1 LKSFSIFD
9 VLKLPAYRRMQ
20 EKTAGLMKLKEFA
33 EKVGL
38 SPTTVSRALGGY
50 PEVRQETRER
60 VMEAARKFGYRP
72 NVNAVRLATGKA
84 GAIGVVMGRSG
95 NGYFFSEFMGGMASR
110 LEGEDTDI
118 VVSVT
123 TDNDLNDELR
133 IFSRLAASGRVDGI
147 IIHSPRPDD
156 ERIAL
161 LHKLGIPFIIHGR
174 SDSKFEHAWL
184 DIDNHAVTYLS
195 TVHLLER
202 GHRNIAFINGP
213 KGMTFVIDRENG
225 YRDALATMDMAFDP
239 RMVLSAPFSEETA
252 FQFARSLLEKASR
265 PTAFVA
271 GAMMTAQGVYR
282 AASQLGLTIG
292 KDVSVIAHDDVFPY
306 LTPESMLP
314 SLSTTRSP
322 LRMAGER
329 VTDLLLQII
338 AGRPVDECQELW
350 PVDLVLRQSSGSAN

>member
-1 LKSFSIFD
+1 
-9 VLKLPAYRRMQ
+9 
-20 EKTAGLMKLKEFA
+20 MKLKEFA

-38 SPTTVSRALGGY
+38 SPTTISRALGGY
-50 PEVRQETRER
+50 PEVRPETRER

-72 NVNAVRLATGKA
+72 NANAVRLVTGRA

-95 NGYFFSEFMGGMASR
+95 GGHFFSEFMGGMASR

-123 TDNDLNDELR
+123 TDNDLGEELR
-133 IFSRLAASGRVDGI
+133 IFSRLAESGRVDGI

-161 LHKLGIPFIIHGR
+161 LHKLGVPFIVHGR
-174 SDSKFEHAWL
+174 SSSKLEHAWL
-184 DIDNHAVTYLS
+184 DIDNHFVTYLS
-195 TVHLLER
+195 TTHLLER
-202 GHRNIAFINGP
+202 GHRKIAFINGP
-213 KGMTFVIDRENG
+213 NGRTFVIDRENG
-225 YRDALATMDMAFDP
+225 YRDALATMNVDYDS
-239 RMVLSAPFSEETA
+239 RMVLAAPFSEETA

-322 LRMAGER
+322 QRMAGER

-338 AGRPVDECQELW
+338 AGRPVSECQELW
-350 PVDLVLRQSSGSAN
+350 PVDLVLRQSSGPAS

>member
-1 LKSFSIFD
+1 
-9 VLKLPAYRRMQ
+9 
-20 EKTAGLMKLKEFA
+20 MKLKEFA

-38 SPTTVSRALGGY
+38 SATTVSRALGGY
-50 PEVRQETRER
+50 PEVRPETRER

-72 NVNAVRLATGKA
+72 NANAVRLVTGRA

-95 NGYFFSEFMGGMASR
+95 GGHFFSEFMGGMASR
-110 LEGEDTDI
+110 LESEDTDI

-123 TDNDLNDELR
+123 TDNDLGEELR

-161 LHKLGIPFIIHGR
+161 LDKLGVPFIVHGR
-174 SDSKFEHAWL
+174 SRTKFEHAWL
-184 DIDNHAVTYLS
+184 DIDNHAVTCLA
-195 TVHLLER
+195 TTHLLER
-202 GHRNIAFINGP
+202 GHRRIAFINGP
-213 KGMTFVIDRENG
+213 KGRTFVIDRENG
-225 YRDALATMDMAFDP
+225 YRDALGGAEVEFDP
-239 RMVLSAPFSEETA
+239 RLVLSAAFSEETA
-252 FQFARSLLEKASR
+252 FQFARSLLEQAAR

-282 AASQLGLTIG
+282 AASQLGLVIG

-314 SLSTTRSP
+314 SLSTTRSSQ
-322 LRMAGER
+322 RMAGER

-338 AGRPVDECQELW
+338 AGRPVAECQELW
-350 PVDLVLRQSSGSAN
+350 PVDLVLRQSSGPAP

>member
-1 LKSFSIFD
+1 
-9 VLKLPAYRRMQ
+9 
-20 EKTAGLMKLKEFA
+20 MKLKEFA
-33 EKVGL
+33 EQVGL

-60 VMEAARKFGYRP
+60 VMEAARRLGYRP
-72 NVNAVRLATGKA
+72 NANAVRLVTGKA

-95 NGYFFSEFMGGMASR
+95 GGHFFSEFMGGMASR
-110 LEGEDTDI
+110 LVGEDTDI
-118 VVSVT
+118 IVSVT
-123 TDNDLNDELR
+123 TDNDLDAELK

-161 LHKLGIPFIIHGR
+161 LHRLGVPFIVHGR
-174 SDSKFEHAWL
+174 SATQFEHAWL
-184 DIDNHAVTYLS
+184 DIDNHAVTCLS

-213 KGMTFVIDRENG
+213 QGRTFAIDREQG
-225 YRDALATMDMAFDP
+225 YRDALETMGITPDP
-239 RMVLSAPFSEETA
+239 RMMLSAPFSEETA
-252 FQFARSLLEKASR
+252 FQFARSLLEKTSR

-282 AASQLGLTIG
+282 AASQMGLVIG
-292 KDVSVIAHDDVFPY
+292 KDISVIAHDDVFPY

-314 SLSTTRSP
+314 SLSTTRSSQ
-322 LRMAGER
+322 RMAGER

-338 AGRPVDECQELW
+338 AGRPVQECQELW
-350 PVDLVLRQSSGSAN
+350 PVDLVLRQSSGLLSG